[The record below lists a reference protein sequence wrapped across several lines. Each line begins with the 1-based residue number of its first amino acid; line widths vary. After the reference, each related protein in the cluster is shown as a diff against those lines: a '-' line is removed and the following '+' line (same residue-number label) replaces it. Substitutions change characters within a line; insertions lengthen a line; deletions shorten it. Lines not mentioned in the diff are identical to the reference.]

1 MVPRTHRMVRRP
13 GVRCRVKSPGK
24 SRIPALIGF
33 WTICP
38 LRQLPRRRCC
48 GGRMTMSPLRPVE
61 YLRRT
66 PRRGDVGWS

>member
-1 MVPRTHRMVRRP
+1 MVSRAHRMVRRL
-13 GVRCRVKSPGK
+13 GGRCRVKSPGR

-48 GGRMTMSPLRPVE
+48 GIMMTMSPLRPVE
-61 YLRRT
+61 YLRCT
-66 PRRGDVGWS
+66 PARGGVSWS